1 MEVSRLTFT
10 KETKNK
16 MEKGLSKREIG
27 KLRFERIKEAEKSG
41 FLQKAKT
48 RSEVARLAGFSREQY
63 KTGYS
68 WVTNMIN
75 RKHIIERIS
84 GLNPNN
90 GRAEYEYH
98 LGSDPDY
105 EMKGVIASRKKNN
118 KEAEEVIVMNTRIP
132 EPKPQVL
139 ASAIKMEITKGNLS
153 IKVDITDSNIA
164 LDLIKQLLKGE

>member
-10 KETKNK
+10 KETKDK
-16 MEKGLSKREIG
+16 ISKGLNRRQQG
-27 KLRFERIKEAEKSG
+27 KLRFEKLKEAEENG
-41 FLQKAKT
+41 LLQKAKT
-48 RSEVARLAGFSREQY
+48 RIEVAQLAGFTREQY

-68 WVTNMIN
+68 WVSNMLI
-75 RKHIIERIS
+75 RKHLIERIS
-84 GLNPNN
+84 GIGMN